1 MVTERRLRADARD
14 NRERLLEVAA
24 AAFAREGTQ
33 TSLKAI
39 ARAAGVGIGTL
50 YRRFPTR
57 EALVE
62 AVYRNEVDRLCAAAP
77 ELLGQCPPAGALR
90 AWMERFVDFMAAKEG
105 MADTLRAV
113 LLSEVDRL
121 HTRDRLRQAIGTL
134 LDAGAAAGAVRADL
148 APNDVLLALGGITM
162 IAGAEQQRKLASR
175 LIDLLLGGVLTS
187 VHSGP
192 R

>member
-1 MVTERRLRADARD
+1 MRADARD

>member
-1 MVTERRLRADARD
+1 MTERRLRADARD